1 MSEPTTGL
9 PAPAGQPSG
18 ISETPGQPQSTPQTP
33 AATPPPTSGATTPPA
48 TPAATPAPDA
58 AKLQKE
64 RDEAIA
70 YARQLQSERDRLR
83 AAVAGPQA
91 PDPMVSRIKAYTDQ
105 GYSETDARFFIGQ
118 IDAAVAPI
126 LQQNQQLQAAVQG
139 QSQAQQ
145 AYQQAVEANPELFAD
160 PKVQRA
166 AWEAL
171 TEAALAGQTQFVTP
185 GYALSFAAQTW
196 ALEKQPWKQA
206 ANAPAPPSPQPFRP
220 AGMMSFGGN
229 GSSYAPNVHP
239 HQQQQPEDPAVTD
252 MANKMSM
259 RVFGKPLSEVK

>member
-1 MSEPTTGL
+1 MQAEKDRAL
-9 PAPAGQPSG
+9 AQVRALAGTQ
-18 ISETPGQPQSTPQTP
+18 Q
-33 AATPPPTSGATTPPA
+33 PPPDPL
-48 TPAATPAPDA
+48 APHRKAFIDKGFSEQDA
-58 AKLQKE
+58 DLFVSQM
-64 RDEAIA
+64 
-70 YARQLQSERDRLR
+70 
-83 AAVAGPQA
+83 QA
-91 PDPMVSRIKAYTDQ
+91 M
-105 GYSETDARFFIGQ
+105 
-118 IDAAVAPI
+118 VAPI
-126 LQQNQQLQAAVQG
+126 MQQNQQLQAAVQG

-206 ANAPAPPSPQPFRP
+206 ANAPASPSPQPFRP
-220 AGMMSFGGN
+220 AGVMSFGGN